1 MKKLF
6 SCLLVLFV
14 MNTSQGQIFKK
25 LADATGDLMSNAKK
39 SIDNAV
45 ESNRLSNIADHIKE
59 GDLPKAYEKLQDF
72 QSKYTLDTRY
82 YYLKHLYYKTVSEN
96 RKGVLL
102 VIESRS
108 NLEQSMKY
116 YYSFYGTLPYEA
128 ADKDCKNLGLCIND
142 LPDQMK
148 EMDKSL
154 YYLFK
159 NTDDSLTF
167 FITKFDK
174 SLYKVIKGANENG
187 YQKSI
192 YYDSAIELR
201 NSIRYKVALEKNTKE
216 SFGEFIRINP
226 AAKEIQEAKKYHAL
240 LSYNYAEKL
249 NETSA
254 YQNFI
259 NEFRYATFLVE
270 KANFNIKLLK
280 INEIKLECVRFLS
293 KNNDFIKRITD
304 NQLQNR
310 REYETTFQDISNEM
324 RRLKYKIQEI
334 KYPNTKEANILDIY
348 VDQFKSI
355 DEEADF
361 IYANN
366 AGDALDK
373 YGRFI
378 SQHPDSKYIS
388 IVKNTKARFELLKHQ
403 KDSVEQ
409 VRKAEYARQ
418 QAIEE
423 EIRQAELEKQKK
435 EADPKFQLMK
445 KLGAADAALLQN
457 ILDGKVDTDPKGKVG
472 DKCGTGFG
480 YCNYCGKGFSYN
492 NFYTSRA
499 NSLKWELLF
508 SGTFETVV
516 ALGSVMQVFESV
528 LDSKLTG
535 KKMKKPQSL
544 EDFRK
549 EKLSMIKNQ
558 LSLIRSGNYY
568 ACEDDK
574 PKYCSQKCQIE
585 APKR

>member
-1 MKKLF
+1 MKKLL
-6 SCLLVLFV
+6 SCLLLFFV
-14 MNTSQGQIFKK
+14 INTSQGQIFKK

-102 VIESRS
+102 VIESRN

-128 ADKDCKNLGLCIND
+128 ADKDCKNLGLCIMD

-154 YYLFK
+154 YYLCK

-174 SLYKVIKGANENG
+174 SLYKVNKYANENTL
-187 YQKSI
+187 QKSF

-240 LSYNYAEKL
+240 LSYKYAEKV
-249 NETSA
+249 NEIEA
-254 YQNFI
+254 YQKFI
-259 NEFRYATFLVE
+259 NEFGYATFYVE

-310 REYETTFQDISNEM
+310 REYETTFQDISYEM
-324 RRLKYKIQEI
+324 RRLKYKIEEI
-334 KYPNTKEANILDIY
+334 KYPNTKAASILDIY
-348 VDQFKSI
+348 LDQFKSI

-366 AGDALDK
+366 AGEALDK

-378 SQHPDSKYIS
+378 SQHPESKYIS
-388 IVKNTKARFELLKHQ
+388 IVKNTKVRFELLKHQ

-409 VRKAEYARQ
+409 ERKAEYARQ

-423 EIRQAELEKQKK
+423 EIRKAELEKKKK
-435 EADPKFQLMK
+435 EADPTFKLMK
-445 KLGAADAALLQN
+445 KLGATDAALLQK
-457 ILDGKVDTDPKGKVG
+457 IIDGKVDTDPKSRVG
-472 DKCGTGFG
+472 ESCGSG
-480 YCNYCGKGFSYN
+480 YKNCKYCGRGFSYDK
-492 NFYTSRA
+492 YYSSRVQ
-499 NSLKWELLF
+499 NLKWKLAF
-508 SGTFETVV
+508 SGLEMF
-516 ALGSVMQVFESV
+516 GNIMNMFGN
-528 LDSKLTG
+528 LDEVWSAAFTG
-535 KKMKKPQSL
+535 KKIKIKTAEDL
-544 EDFRK
+544 ER
-549 EKLSMIKNQ
+549 EKLAFYKHE
-558 LSLIRSGNYY
+558 LSNIRAGNYY
-568 ACEDDK
+568 FCEDTRPD
-574 PKYCSQKCQIE
+574 YCSQKCRIE
-585 APKR
+585 APKN